1 MMARKKPDDRQQ
13 LWDEILDTSVK
24 AAHKRVHRD
33 AEWYLRAL
41 RLVREAE
48 EKLLDG
54 LTDTVTAW
62 RLADEL
68 RNGNDADD

>member
-1 MMARKKPDDRQQ
+1 MTMTRKTDEQR
-13 LWDEILDTSVK
+13 LWDEIRDTAVK
-24 AAHKRVHRD
+24 AAHIKAHRD

-41 RLVREAE
+41 QLVREAE

-68 RNGNDADD
+68 RNGSGDTD